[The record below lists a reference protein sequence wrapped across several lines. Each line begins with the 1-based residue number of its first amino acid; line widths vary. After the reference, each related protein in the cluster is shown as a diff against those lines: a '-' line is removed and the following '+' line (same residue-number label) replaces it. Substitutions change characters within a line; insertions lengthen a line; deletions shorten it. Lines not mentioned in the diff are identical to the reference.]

1 MSDREAALAEAYRR
15 GIMKP
20 EQKAAYEEALRR
32 GLVKQGPDRTLGQRF
47 LDNLGDAWERSGA
60 GQLNRQASEGVWAA
74 PRLRE
79 GGLVDRGL
87 DAVFGQDRGFV
98 RGTSALTPA
107 QQRERDRRARY
118 DALAKADP
126 IENVGDFA
134 AFIGGQIAGGAAS
147 PENWVAPGRSV
158 ATRAAGNAAVAG
170 GADVLLQGNDVMS
183 GVQDDYSV
191 VQTLGAAALGAGLSA
206 ATDAV
211 RPVSDMVRRAFTDKV
226 EPRTRPAAPEQAST
240 DGAAADASPT
250 AREGITVEGP
260 DGVVVDVPAAP
271 AQPEFGIVQRVDR
284 RTPLRDALA
293 RAREGELPQQVG
305 AFMGRAYTAIVSD
318 QHPLARVVE
327 DLRSATEGVTGAPV
341 DIRPSEDPRKL
352 ARGRFDWAAIGHQDL
367 LHGVHAYRGMEP
379 TTPALADV
387 VSAVEVRARRM
398 EEKPAEA
405 IQRFNEYMVARRAS
419 LEWDR
424 FNRGELENAPVA
436 RTKEEADAYVA
447 HVESTDPE
455 FRELSD
461 SVNAYSSGLLKK
473 ALDGGLIDQA
483 TYDASLAGRD
493 FYVPLRRVQDE
504 GAKPGGNKGGGS
516 NAGSEVKRFRGSE
529 RDVVDPVSVLI
540 QRTYRLNQ
548 RIRQNELNLALI
560 RMGERLEAARRAAGD
575 AEATNGW
582 LKKLD
587 TPMRPVKVGLDEL
600 QANAREGANV
610 EDMFDADGAEFWRPG
625 QLNEGGRPI
634 LYAWRDGKR
643 EAWEVIDTE
652 WGRDVF
658 EAMAGMSKGMEDTFL
673 NAVAA
678 PTAVLAQTITRDPA
692 FLLSN
697 FIRDQVSS
705 WIVTDVGFVPGE
717 GALGVRAELGQE
729 DVTRVYGLSGG
740 ISGGAA
746 TAMLGE
752 ALHRADT
759 LSLAKKGIRAR
770 YFSSLGGLLA
780 TSEITETGTRLRVF
794 QRAFDRARKAG
805 FSEYDSLIEASFT
818 ARDMMD
824 FGRAGSKM
832 HMTRRLVT
840 FLNAYVQGLDK
851 TLRTLGADGATRRVP
866 LKEAIRPLFGM
877 QVQPGTMR
885 AEDRAALQ
893 LAGRAWTKVA
903 AVATFGAAITALFH
917 DDPDWQQA
925 NEKTRATHWTIP
937 WGGYLVKI
945 PKPFELAF
953 LSNVVERGIEA
964 TYGQDEEA
972 WERMWKGLG
981 MLFAPP
987 ADIPVAAVV
996 GGLKSNTNA
1005 LTNRPIVPD
1014 HLQNLPPEQQYQHWN
1029 SGFSR
1034 WLGEK
1039 INVSPAQIDYAIQG
1053 FAGPFGSYLLNG
1065 MDAADPDRP
1074 SGSWTDLPVV
1084 RRFVNPSFRGSQD
1097 KRDFYDRAGAK
1108 TSELQRALNGMRE
1121 YQEQGRMDAA
1131 QAIFDDLDDAGKLF
1145 VTSQMGETPTRRL
1158 NPLERARVF
1167 ATEASRLIG
1176 ELNGALPKDE
1186 GAPLPPLSRQTKQ
1199 MIEDALERV
1208 AVAEMRNAMIVTR
1221 QSGFV
1226 NRKQEDRAGL
1236 WKDLR
1241 DLSPEVAAEL
1251 ERRLGVGRDK
1261 AYDYDTVMDL
1271 WPEVEARL
1279 KAEGSAAYLDDL
1291 ASDAQGRTPS
1301 WGDSYDDGEL
1311 PDALVY
1317 KP

>member
-20 EQKAAYEEALRR
+20 EQKSAYEEALRR
-32 GLVKQGPDRTLGQRF
+32 GLVKQGPERTLGQRF
-47 LDNLGDAWERSGA
+47 LDNLGDAWERSGG
-60 GQLNRQASEGVWAA
+60 GQLNRQASEGIWAA

-79 GGLVDRGL
+79 GGLIDRGL
-87 DAVFGQDRGFV
+87 DAALGEDRGYL

-118 DALAKADP
+118 EALARADP
-126 IENVGDFA
+126 IKNPADFG
-134 AFIGGQIAGGAAS
+134 AFLAGQIGGAVAS
-147 PENWVAPGRSV
+147 PENWVAPGRTV

-170 GADVLLQGNDVMS
+170 GADVLLQGNDVLS

-191 VQTLGAAALGAGLSA
+191 AQTLGAAAFGGGLSL
-206 ATDAV
+206 ATEAV
-211 RPVSDMVRRAFTDKV
+211 RPVSQFVRRAFTDKV
-226 EPRTRPAAPEQAST
+226 EPRV
-240 DGAAADASPT
+240 DPT
-250 AREGITVEGP
+250 ATEGITVTGP
-260 DGVVVDVPAAP
+260 DGVEVDVPRTPVAEGDAAPAAP
-271 AQPEFGIVQRVDR
+271 APAEPEFGIVQRVDR
-284 RTPLRDALA
+284 KTPLRDALA

-318 QHPLARVVE
+318 QHPLARAVE
-327 DLRSATEGVTGAPV
+327 DLRSATEDVTGAPV

-367 LHGVHAYRGMEP
+367 LHGVHAYRGLEP

-424 FNRGELENAPVA
+424 FNRGELEEAPVA
-436 RTKEEADAYVA
+436 RTKEQADAFVA
-447 HVESTDPE
+447 KVESSDPE
-455 FRELSD
+455 FREMAD
-461 SVNAYSSGLLKK
+461 AVNAYSSGLLKK
-473 ALDGGLIDQA
+473 ALDGGLIDKV

-493 FYVPLRRVQDE
+493 FYVPLRRVMDE
-504 GAKPGGNKGGGS
+504 GAEKVGGGGGA

-529 RDVVDPVSVLI
+529 RDVVDPLSVLI

-548 RIRQNELNLALI
+548 RLRQNELNLSLI

-575 AEATNGW
+575 TDATNGW
-582 LKKLD
+582 LRKVE

-600 QANAREGANV
+600 QANAREGADV

-625 QLNEGGRPI
+625 QMTEGGRPI

-643 EAWEVIDTE
+643 EAWEVIDTD

-658 EAMAGMSKGMEDTFL
+658 EAMSGMSKGMEDTFL

-717 GALGVRAELGQE
+717 GALGVRDELGQT
-729 DVTRVYGLSGG
+729 DLTRVYGLSGG

-759 LSLAKKGIRAR
+759 MSLARKGIRAR

-780 TSEITETGTRLRVF
+780 TSEITETGSRLRVF
-794 QRAFDRARKAG
+794 KRAFDRARKAG
-805 FSEYDSLIEASFT
+805 FSEYDALIEASFT

-840 FLNAYVQGLDK
+840 FLNSYVQGLDK
-851 TLRTLGADGATRRVP
+851 TLRVLGADGAMTRVP
-866 LKEAIRPLFGM
+866 LKEALRPLFGM
-877 QVQPGTMR
+877 QVEPASMR

-937 WGGYLVKI
+937 WGGNLVKV

-964 TYGQDEEA
+964 TVGQDEKA

-981 MLFAPP
+981 MIFAPP
-987 ADIPVAAVV
+987 ADIPVASVV
-996 GGLKSNTNA
+996 GGIKSNTNA
-1005 LTNRPIVPD
+1005 LTGRPIVPD

-1034 WLGEK
+1034 WLGDQIK
-1039 INVSPAQIDYAIQG
+1039 VSPAQIDYVIQG

-1065 MDAADPDRP
+1065 MDASDPDRP
-1074 SGSWTDLPVV
+1074 AGSWTDLPVV
-1084 RRFVNPSFRGSQD
+1084 RRFVTPAFRGSQD
-1097 KRDFYDRAGAK
+1097 KRDFYDRAGAR

-1121 YQEQGRMDAA
+1121 YQEQGRLDAA
-1131 QAIFDDLDDAGKLF
+1131 QAIFDDLDEAGK
-1145 VTSQMGETPTRRL
+1145 VYVASQMGETPTRRL

-1167 ATEASRLIG
+1167 ATETSRMIG

-1208 AVAEMRNAMIVTR
+1208 AVAEMRNAMIVTK
-1221 QSGFV
+1221 QEGFV
-1226 NRKQEDRAGL
+1226 NREQEDRAGL
-1236 WKDLR
+1236 WEDLR
-1241 DLSPEVAAEL
+1241 DLSPEVAEEL

-1261 AYDYDTVMDL
+1261 AYDYDAVMEL
-1271 WPEVEARL
+1271 WPEVEERIRT
-1279 KAEGSAAYLDDL
+1279 EGSAAYLDDL
-1291 ASDAQGRTPS
+1291 ASDAQGRTLS
-1301 WGDSYDDGEL
+1301 WGDSLDEGEL
-1311 PDALVY
+1311 PEALAY
-1317 KP
+1317 RP